1 MDLKIEKRP
10 NPSGEHA
17 TLTVPRVISRV
28 HCSSLDSLRSRVGDD
43 WTTFCPSMPEVGI
56 PTLPDG
62 MQSKAVVTCG
72 GGQWHTSPVSRCRAP
87 VALRHR
93 TSSTP
98 THAPQHDSIMQS
110 SSEHNSYAACERSGC
125 EPALH
130 GMEVAGG
137 ESPRR
142 DKRATREISSC
153 KLRLKGLYLNASG
166 PSRHQ

>member
-1 MDLKIEKRP
+1 LKNVRIRAENTPLSRLSSPLLESRLSAWPRGRRLDNILSFNAGSRNPLRCRMGCNQKRW
-10 NPSGEHA
+10 SHA
-17 TLTVPRVISRV
+17 A
-28 HCSSLDSLRSRVGDD
+28 
-43 WTTFCPSMPEVGI
+43 
-56 PTLPDG
+56 
-62 MQSKAVVTCG
+62 AVNGTQV
-72 GGQWHTSPVSRCRAP
+72 VSRCRAP

-98 THAPQHDSIMQS
+98 AHAPQHDSIMQS
-110 SSEHNSYAACERSGC
+110 SSEHSSYAACERSGC

-142 DKRATREISSC
+142 DKRATREILLC
-153 KLRLKGLYLNASG
+153 KLRLKGLYLSASE